1 MEEEKVEKVI
11 KIDESERDYV
21 QFLLYEKEAY
31 QNILSHILLEKSKG
45 YEYSIDN
52 YNHFMSEYK
61 EAHMKYKITF
71 DNLIVNY
78 APEYHGNNDYNAT
91 INFEE
96 CIMTITR
103 INKGE

>member
-1 MEEEKVEKVI
+1 MYMEEEKVI
-11 KIDESERDYV
+11 KIDESERDYI

-61 EAHMKYKITF
+61 EAHMKYQLAF
-71 DNLIVNY
+71 GNLIISY
-78 APEYHGNNDYNAT
+78 APEYYGNDDYNAN
-91 INFEE
+91 IIFEE
-96 CIMTITR
+96 CVMKITK
-103 INKGE
+103 N